1 MFVIK
6 GLKKINKLIL
16 VMILGFLFTAGG
28 CTGRLEQK
36 LMDDFFASL
45 GNTSITVYPAYIKR
59 HAIDASG
66 KPLGYD
72 SDDSGYDLVETERL
86 AEFIR
91 CESLAEVTV
100 SSEEVPLDR
109 KWQRTQSGLMQASAL
124 AFGEYVAAHPIN
136 TEYAMMAEY
145 LIHFDKVWAVHTY
158 VVNARGEVV
167 WLLHL
172 NEHFDVLTRIEPHT
186 PHDGTNVLLN
196 YLRTGWPKVPYVTS
210 IPGTDSP
217 KIQAGVFDDFEA
229 ELPSGTDEH
238 GISLGFLTF
247 NGPKSTA
254 SISRVTAHPPLPGER
269 EGNNVLQLDMNVKD
283 WAGVVHT
290 FENEAVDTW
299 TPLDWS
305 SLGGFRF
312 WLYGNNSGAELFVHV
327 MDNRTRCATN
337 DTAERYGYE
346 FIDNFSGWKQITVNF
361 PDMAR
366 AEIYNRAPNDGF
378 GLNEVHGWGFGTANK
393 GQATYYLDDFE
404 LLTKPDSGVDGR

>member
-1 MFVIK
+1 M
-6 GLKKINKLIL
+6 NRLIC
-16 VMILGFLFTAGG
+16 VMLLGWLFSTAG
-28 CTGRLEQK
+28 CTGLVEKK
-36 LMDDFFASL
+36 LMDEFFASL
-45 GNTSITVYPAYIKR
+45 GNTSITVYPAYVKR

-100 SSEEVPLDR
+100 SGEEVPLDSN
-109 KWQRTQSGLMQASAL
+109 WQRTQMGLWQASTL

-136 TEYAMMAEY
+136 TGYAMMAEY
-145 LIHFDKVWAVHTY
+145 LIPADKVWAVHAY

-172 NEHFDVLTRIEPHT
+172 NEHFDVLTSLDPHT
-186 PHDGTNVLLN
+186 PHDSTNVLLN

-210 IPGTDSP
+210 IPATDSAE
-217 KIQAGVFDDFEA
+217 IQAGMLDDFEA

-238 GISLGFLTF
+238 GVSLGFLAF

-254 SISRVTAHPPLPGER
+254 SISRTTAHPPLPGER
-269 EGNNVLQLDMNVKD
+269 KGNNVLQLDMNVKD

-290 FENEAVDTW
+290 FENESVDTW

-305 SLGGFRF
+305 SLGGLRF
-312 WLYGNNSGAELFVHV
+312 WLYGNNSGAKLFVHV
-327 MDNRTRCATN
+327 MDNRKRCATS

-361 PDMAR
+361 PDMVR
-366 AEIYNRAPNDGF
+366 AEIYNRAPNDGL
-378 GLNEVHGWGFGTANK
+378 GLSEVHGWGFGTANK
-393 GQATYYLDDFE
+393 GQARYYLDDFE
-404 LLTKPDSGVDGR
+404 LLGKP